1 MYTFIIVF
9 NNVIS
14 YPRNMEIIVI
24 LTGYYCAM
32 TACLERVVYCG
43 TFFFRYQLKSATFT
57 TGKDKGVSVN

>member
-1 MYTFIIVF
+1 
-9 NNVIS
+9 
-14 YPRNMEIIVI
+14 MEIMVI

-43 TFFFRYQLKSATFT
+43 TFFFRYQFKSATFT

>member
-1 MYTFIIVF
+1 MYTFIHVF
-9 NNVIS
+9 NNVS

-43 TFFFRYQLKSATFT
+43 TFFFFRYQLKSATFT